1 VATWETVNLPCLTE
15 HGRSCRRATAKTPH
29 EIRPARPTPDAEVAA
44 REVVELANNIEAVQD
59 GRIHIEKINAPM
71 LFQLKA
77 TPAEYKTGLDRA
89 IEKGSPARARH
100 VRAVHAS
107 RRGFAC
113 LTGRTTESL
122 AKSDSHE
129 IRYFGSH
136 DQQADQRAAPPK
148 AKPKRRSM
156 LP

>member
-15 HGRSCRRATAKTPH
+15 HGRGCRRATAKTPH

-89 IEKGSPARARH
+89 IEKGSPA
-100 VRAVHAS
+100 
-107 RRGFAC
+107 
-113 LTGRTTESL
+113 
-122 AKSDSHE
+122 
-129 IRYFGSH
+129 
-136 DQQADQRAAPPK
+136 
-148 AKPKRRSM
+148 
-156 LP
+156 